1 MKGKFITFEGG
12 EGAGKTTQIKL
23 LSSYLKSKQY
33 EVVITQEP
41 GGTNIGKSIRSIL
54 LNPNNGDMD
63 YDTEL
68 LLYYASRAQLVSSVI
83 KPAVESGKLV
93 LCDRFYDSSLA
104 YQHYGRGLKKNLL
117 EILTDN
123 FVKAHPDLTI
133 LIDLPIEIGFA
144 RRGRSLDEF
153 GKLDRI
159 EAEAKEFHEKV
170 RLGYLDMAS
179 RYPERIK
186 VVDGTSREDI
196 VFKSITDYVDKILGR

>member
-33 EVVITQEP
+33 EVVITREP
-41 GGTNIGKSIRSIL
+41 GGTNIGNSIRGIL
-54 LNPNNGDMD
+54 LNPDNKDMD
-63 YDTEL
+63 HDTEL

-104 YQHYGRGLKKNLL
+104 YQHYGRGLKKNSL

-123 FVKAHPDLTI
+123 FVKTHPDLTI
-133 LIDLPIEIGFA
+133 LIDLPVEVGFA
-144 RRGRSLDEF
+144 RVSLDEF
-153 GKLDRI
+153 GKLDRL
-159 EAEAKEFHEKV
+159 ESEAKEFHENV
-170 RLGYLDMAS
+170 RKGYLDMAS
-179 RYPERIK
+179 RHPERIK
-186 VVDGTSREDI
+186 VVNGTASEEI
-196 VFKSITDYVDKILGR
+196 VSKVIVEYVDKILER